1 MGTRQLSRI
10 YLDACAI
17 IYLVEGAPPLQ
28 QAVQAKLVQ
37 YQATQLITAR
47 LSRLECR
54 VLPLRTKNT
63 GLLSIYD
70 TFFSAAR
77 MTIGELTTDVVE
89 RATLLRAD
97 YNFKTPD
104 ALHLASG
111 IEENADVFVTGD
123 GQLVRC
129 KEIRVE
135 VV

>member
-1 MGTRQLSRI
+1 
-10 YLDACAI
+10 
-17 IYLVEGAPPLQ
+17 
-28 QAVQAKLVQ
+28 
-37 YQATQLITAR
+37 
-47 LSRLECR
+47 
-54 VLPLRTKNT
+54 
-63 GLLSIYD
+63 
-70 TFFSAAR
+70 